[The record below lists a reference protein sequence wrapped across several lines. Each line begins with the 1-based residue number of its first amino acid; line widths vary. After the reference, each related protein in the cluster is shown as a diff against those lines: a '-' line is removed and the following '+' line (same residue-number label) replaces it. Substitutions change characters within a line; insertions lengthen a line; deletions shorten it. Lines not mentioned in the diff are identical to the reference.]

1 MIDEILSAPLLDLC
15 DPDKILARQLLSR
28 LVELKGA
35 VKELLELRKVLS
47 AVHDIVALDGSEML
61 LERLR
66 SLIKS
71 EQALKET
78 AESLATLLKLDDER
92 PADTT
97 WWRRHWNEA
106 KQRAV
111 AALGSLPVDLGV
123 KGAGGM
129 FRCKEHGGY
138 GFRSDCGIC
147 GASVP
152 DIAML
157 VCTCGANACC
167 AGLSGPPPHAAHC
180 ALSRQPIGGQ
190 GVVTAHY
197 RGFAVPPPEPEAVAK
212 QEARYQAHEDARIG
226 DTVERGNP
234 EIGTTRTRVVGIE
247 GRWIS
252 LAGMK
257 GTYDPS
263 SWRLVSRDAT
273 EERVRKAREEG
284 VEAVRRAW
292 KRDGWPSGL
301 AFPIVYPHDFETTNK
316 GK

>member
-1 MIDEILSAPLLDLC
+1 MIPT
-15 DPDKILARQLLSR
+15 KIAARQFLSR
-28 LVELKGA
+28 LVELKVA
-35 VKELLELRKVLS
+35 IKELLELRETLS
-47 AVHDIVALDGSEML
+47 AAYDIVKTRDSGSL
-61 LERLR
+61 LERLG
-66 SLIKS
+66 SLVRS

-78 AESLATLLKLDDER
+78 GESLVSLLKLDDER
-92 PADTT
+92 PVNET
-97 WWRRHWNEA
+97 WLRRWDEA
-106 KQRAV
+106 KGRAA
-111 AALGSLPVDLGV
+111 AALGALPVDLGV

-167 AGLSGPPPHAAHC
+167 AGLNGPPPHAAHC
-180 ALSRQPIGGQ
+180 ALSQQPIGSQ
-190 GVVTAHY
+190 GVVTAHC
-197 RGFAVPPPEPEAVAK
+197 RGFAVVPPPEPEAVAK

-273 EERVRKAREEG
+273 EERIRKAREEG